1 MKYIGQTSFTRTKSE
16 RNFEIRDV
24 DQFGNTLFLKST
36 VEFSRVVGLW
46 SMGYDSTETQRL

>member
-1 MKYIGQTSFTRTKSE
+1 MSFTRTKTG

-24 DQFGNTLFLKST
+24 DQFENTLFFKST

-46 SMGYDSTETQRL
+46 SMGYDATATQRP